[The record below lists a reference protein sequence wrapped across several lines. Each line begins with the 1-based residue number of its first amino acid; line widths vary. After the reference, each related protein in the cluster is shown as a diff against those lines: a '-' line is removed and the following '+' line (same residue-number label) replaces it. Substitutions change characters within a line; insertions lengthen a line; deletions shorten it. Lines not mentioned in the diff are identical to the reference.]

1 MDTNERYVA
10 FLRSRISELL
20 AQRGISEHKLSLGQR
35 RFLHPRYHQ
44 WANLAIGQGIIQ
56 YHRLF

>member
-20 AQRGISEHKLSLGQR
+20 AQRGISEHKLSLELGR
-35 RFLHPRYHQ
+35 GQ